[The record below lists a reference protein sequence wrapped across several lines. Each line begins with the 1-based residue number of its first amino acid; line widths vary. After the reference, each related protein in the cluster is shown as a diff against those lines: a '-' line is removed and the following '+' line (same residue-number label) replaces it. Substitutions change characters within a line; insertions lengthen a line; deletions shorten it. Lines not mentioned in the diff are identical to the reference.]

1 MSKNIF
7 IAVQNIFTIYIIR
20 GEIGVN
26 KTFKTKE
33 LVLSGLLLA
42 IGIFLPMIFHSMG
55 IMGQVFLPMHIPVLI
70 GGFLLSPY
78 LAFIVGVLTPI
89 LSASFTGMPVIF
101 PMGIIMAFELATYG
115 IVASLAIRRFKVI
128 PSLIISLIA
137 GRIVAG
143 LTVFFLVQFIGL
155 KMDPIIF
162 VKGAIITGL
171 PGIVIQLI
179 LIPMLISKLKRFI
192 SITE

>member
-1 MSKNIF
+1 
-7 IAVQNIFTIYIIR
+7 
-20 GEIGVN
+20 
-26 KTFKTKE
+26 
-33 LVLSGLLLA
+33 
-42 IGIFLPMIFHSMG
+42 MG